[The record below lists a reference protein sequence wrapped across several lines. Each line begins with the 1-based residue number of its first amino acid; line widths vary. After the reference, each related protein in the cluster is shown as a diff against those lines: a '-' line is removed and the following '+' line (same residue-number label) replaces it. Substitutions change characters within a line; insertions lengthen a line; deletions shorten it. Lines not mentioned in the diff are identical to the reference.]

1 MVSPHSSLTSGHH
14 DTDTLLSSGQLLVGH
29 SAPVT
34 SVSWSRTGDWL
45 LTSSADHSVKIWDWR
60 LRRQCLNLVTRG
72 KDTPLY
78 SESVTR
84 ASLFYLD
91 NILLSASSNKL
102 YIHNIKLP
110 EDRQDKSASSGQFR
124 LVKTV
129 NMSDCKTI
137 TSMSC
142 INQFYS
148 FLCIVGCSD
157 RSVRVYDV
165 NQAKVSCP
173 HSDNLSNLPQSK
185 SKYLQ
190 LSSEKTQSKYLL
202 DLNNIEFN

>member
-1 MVSPHSSLTSGHH
+1 MK
-14 DTDTLLSSGQLLVGH
+14 LSY
-29 SAPVT
+29 
-34 SVSWSRTGDWL
+34 
-45 LTSSADHSVKIWDWR
+45 
-60 LRRQCLNLVTRG
+60 RRHCLNLVTRG

-78 SESVTR
+78 TESVTK

-110 EDRQDKSASSGQFR
+110 EDRQDKSGSSGQFR

-185 SKYLQ
+185 SSQ
-190 LSSEKTQSKYLL
+190 FRENCSKYLIL
-202 DLNNIEFN
+202 DLNNIESNSSLMLCICCKCKLQQCMKIDFIDDISVPSLLP